1 MKEAINLSLPSKP
14 EYVSIARLTASFIAN
29 QMGFD
34 MEIIEDIKLAVGEA
48 CNNAII
54 HSGSEETYKIEFLNL
69 TNELKIEIRDHGKG
83 FSMDNYKKPNA
94 DDLQENGLG
103 LFIIKSLMDQV
114 DIESFEG
121 RGTKIIMSKT
131 IE

>member
-94 DDLQENGLG
+94 DDLQE
-103 LFIIKSLMDQV
+103 I
-114 DIESFEG
+114 G
-121 RGTKIIMSKT
+121 RASCR
-131 IE
+131 ERV